1 MKINIEYKEGKD
13 IGKPNWRISISKSG
27 SLISIKT
34 ENFERGFRSG
44 EAWDK
49 VYAGKNG
56 QDTYDN
62 YVSVITKDKSKLDT
76 FKPLIIEKFY
86 EILEY
91 NIKYHESEIKRI
103 TNYVNNYKDCL
114 VCDLFKDK
122 IREDKLNKIGI
133 E

>member
-13 IGKPNWRISISKSG
+13 IGKPNWRIEISKSG
-27 SLISIKT
+27 SRIIIKT
-34 ENFERGFRSG
+34 ENFDCGFRSG
-44 EAWDK
+44 EDWDK

-56 QDTYDN
+56 EDTYEN

-91 NIKYHESEIKRI
+91 NIKHYQSEIKI
-103 TNYVNNYKDCL
+103 INGWVNNYKDCL

-122 IREDKLNKIGI
+122 IREDKLNELGI
-133 E
+133 

>member
-1 MKINIEYKEGKD
+1 MKVNIKYKEGKD
-13 IGKPNWRISISKSG
+13 LGKPNWRIEISKSG
-27 SLISIKT
+27 SGISIKT

-44 EAWDK
+44 EDWDK
-49 VYAGKNG
+49 VYADKNG
-56 QDTYDN
+56 GDTYEN

-91 NIKYHESEIKRI
+91 NIKHYQSEIKRI
-103 TNYVNNYKDCL
+103 NGYVNNYKDCL

-122 IREDKLNKIGI
+122 IREDKLNELGI
-133 E
+133 